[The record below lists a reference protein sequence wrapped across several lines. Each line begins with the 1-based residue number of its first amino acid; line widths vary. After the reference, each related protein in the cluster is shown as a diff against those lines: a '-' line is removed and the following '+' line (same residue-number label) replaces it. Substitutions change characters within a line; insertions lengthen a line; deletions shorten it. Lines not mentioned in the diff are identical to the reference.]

1 MRDRIGVSAQV
12 TSPATSANV
21 GPGFDSF
28 GLCLAVRD
36 RVAATITGRGLRVEI
51 TGEGADSLPRD
62 ESHLVV
68 KSMRAT
74 FTQLEVTQPG
84 LSLHCVNVIPQ
95 GRGLGSS
102 AAAIVSGIRL
112 AERLADRELE
122 TGQALDLASRLEGHP
137 DNVAACLLGGFTLAW
152 TEGHRARALRLDVH
166 DEIRCTVLAPT
177 TTLST
182 KRARRLL
189 PIEVKHR
196 DASAN
201 SARAGLLVAAL
212 TQRPDLLLPAT
223 EDRLHQDHRRPAM
236 PQTLALL
243 DAMREAGVAAVV
255 SGAGPSILAF
265 GTASGPVDA
274 ARWMRPG
281 WRSMTVAI
289 DSDGAIGAR
298 ESHRD
303 QLGPKR
309 ATSL

>member
-1 MRDRIGVSAQV
+1 MRDRIGVSAQAM
-12 TSPATSANV
+12 SPATSANI

-36 RVAATITGRGLRVEI
+36 TVAATITGRGLRVEI
-51 TGEGADSLPRD
+51 MGEGADSLPRD

-84 LSLHCVNVIPQ
+84 LSLRCVNVIPH

-112 AERLADRELE
+112 AERLADKELE

-137 DNVAACLLGGFTLAW
+137 DNVAACMFGGFTLAW
-152 TEGHRARALRLDVH
+152 TEGHRTRALRLDVH
-166 DEIRCTVLAPT
+166 HEIRCTVFVPV
-177 TTLST
+177 TTLATST
-182 KRARRLL
+182 ARTLL
-189 PIEVKHR
+189 PTEVKHR

-212 TQRPDLLLPAT
+212 SQRPELLLPAT
-223 EDRLHQDHRRPAM
+223 EDRLHQDYRRLAM

-265 GTASGPVDA
+265 GTASEPIDA
-274 ARWMRPG
+274 ARWARPG
-281 WRSMTVAI
+281 WRSVSVAI
-289 DSDGAIGAR
+289 DPDGAVTDR
-298 ESHRD
+298 ESHR
-303 QLGPKR
+303 
-309 ATSL
+309 A

>member
-36 RVAATITGRGLRVEI
+36 TVTAMITGRGLRVEI

-68 KSMRAT
+68 RSMRAT
-74 FTQLEVTQPG
+74 FTALEVAQPG
-84 LSLHCVNVIPQ
+84 LSLHCANVIPH

-112 AERLADRELE
+112 AERLAERELE
-122 TGQALDLASRLEGHP
+122 AGHALDLASRLEGHP
-137 DNVAACLLGGFTLAW
+137 DNAAACLFGGFTVAW
-152 TEGHRARALRLDVH
+152 TEGHRPHVLRLDVNE
-166 DEIRCTVLAPT
+166 EIRCSIFVPT

-182 KRARRLL
+182 TTARRLL
-189 PIEVKHR
+189 PGEVKHR
-196 DASAN
+196 DATAN

-223 EDRLHQDHRRPAM
+223 EDRLHQDQRRSAM

-265 GTASGPVDA
+265 GTAAEPVDST
-274 ARWMRPG
+274 RWKRPG
-281 WRSMTVAI
+281 WRSFTVAI
-289 DSDGAIGAR
+289 DPDGAMTAR
-298 ESHRD
+298 ESPSR
-303 QLGPKR
+303 
-309 ATSL
+309 